1 MLYGLPVG
9 QLQAFKPMLAFQQLG
24 VLGLT
29 AMGYDPTFG
38 VDHYFGQL
46 GQRQPE
52 QILQLETLDLQ
63 LKLLFNQPLN
73 VQVAVLEQA
82 LDELDD
88 LQATTSDLIRAYFNG
103 DDVALSALLKSQ
115 AGDNPLT
122 KAFNQQLI
130 DQRNRNMTKKV
141 RGYLQTSDS
150 YLVLVGAAHLIGPQ
164 GMVALLSKA
173 GFTGVRIH
181 SDQTIHESHP

>member
-1 MLYGLPVG
+1 M
-9 QLQAFKPMLAFQQLG
+9 
-24 VLGLT
+24 
-29 AMGYDPTFG
+29 
-38 VDHYFGQL
+38 
-46 GQRQPE
+46 
-52 QILQLETLDLQ
+52 QLETLDLQ

-82 LDELDD
+82 LDQLDD

-103 DDVALSALLKSQ
+103 DDDALRALLKSQ

-164 GMVALLSKA
+164 GMAALLSKA